1 MPMMVYAQTVEEEEV
16 VDTTQI
22 FVKNADN
29 FVRDATTLPAT
40 QYLRG
45 NVKMYQDSIYMFCDS
60 AILVNNSLNAI
71 NNVVILHSDTIKV
84 FSDSLFYEGD
94 GKFADLYDN
103 VVLENG
109 EQKLFTN
116 RLNYRLNE
124 KIATYTDTALLI
136 NKRARISSIK
146 GVYKVNE
153 KLTKFEKEVV
163 IIDSVFTMYT
173 DSLLY
178 DTENDVATFIAP
190 TQIIRE
196 DQTIECGSGF
206 YKLNEDYA
214 EFDEDP
220 VVRDSSSTAK
230 ANKIIYDGNNFLT
243 KLLGDAEYLSDNE
256 LATGDAII
264 FNEETNDIIIE
275 GNGYYK
281 DQDQE
286 VVGDRIVYNRD
297 SKDIEVEGKAIVNKG
312 STQIVAWNLDYD
324 SETKL
329 GFASGDVVW
338 VDTIENYQ
346 LKAETIT
353 YNDSTEYVKA
363 MLTDG
368 KRPILRKLIDE
379 DTMYISADTLEF
391 FKYVEEHEETKHV
404 IEIDTL
410 NVAEVDTVKR
420 IKVDS
425 LKRIDGDT
433 INAFEAKNSVKILMN
448 NISAKSNFLKYSDKD
463 SIFVLEDQPFM
474 WDDTT
479 QFSADTIFMYLE
491 NKTLS
496 KLRLENKGMM
506 IGELDGEFYN
516 QIVGKRFIAYFDSS
530 EIKSMDVNGNS
541 RALYYMQDD
550 SLAYIG
556 QNLTDCSYMTFYFEE
571 DDLSEIKFYDDPA
584 STMLP
589 IEKVGPGDLYLDG
602 FNWKIEWK
610 PKSIKDLLKLEKQ
623 IAVPLRS
630 EVDDEKT
637 NQKEPE
643 SNSEILKRKGAVKD
657 EKTLNSPKIKKGN

>member
-1 MPMMVYAQTVEEEEV
+1 MPMVVFAQTVGEEV
-16 VDTTQI
+16 EIDTTQI

-29 FVRDATTLPAT
+29 FVRDATILPAT

-60 AILVNNSLNAI
+60 AILVKNSLNAI

-94 GKFADLYDN
+94 GKVADLYDN

-153 KLTKFEKEVV
+153 KLTKFENEVV

-178 DTENDVATFIAP
+178 DTENDIATFIAP

-196 DQTIECGSGF
+196 DQTIECGGGF
-206 YKLNEDYA
+206 YKLNDDYA
-214 EFDEDP
+214 EFDKDP
-220 VVRDSSSTAK
+220 IVRDSTSTAK
-230 ANKIIYDGNNFLT
+230 ANKIIYDGKNSLT
-243 KLLGDAEYLSDNE
+243 QLIGEAEYISENE
-256 LATGDAII
+256 LATGDAIF
-264 FNEETNDIIIE
+264 FNEATNDIIIE

-297 SKDIEVEGKAIVNKG
+297 TKDIEVEGKATVIKG
-312 STQIVAWNLDYD
+312 STQIAAWNLDYD

-338 VDTIENYQ
+338 LDTVENYQ
-346 LKAETIT
+346 LKAESIT

-363 MLTDG
+363 MISDG
-368 KRPILRKLIDE
+368 KRPLLRKMVDK

-391 FKYVEEHEETKHV
+391 FKFVEKDTNTLKVVEKDTLIADK
-404 IEIDTL
+404 IDTL
-410 NVAEVDTVKR
+410 RSAEY
-420 IKVDS
+420 
-425 LKRIDGDT
+425 DT

-448 NISAKSNFLKYSDKD
+448 NISAKSDFLKYSDKD

-479 QFSADTIFMYLE
+479 QFSADTIFMYLK
-491 NKTLS
+491 NKELS
-496 KLRLENKGMM
+496 KLRLEKKGMM
-506 IGELDGEFYN
+506 IGELDGDYYN
-516 QIVGKRFIAYFDSS
+516 QIVGKRFVAYFDSS
-530 EIKSMDVNGNS
+530 EIKSMDVNGNA

-550 SLAYIG
+550 SSAYIG

-571 DDLSEIKFYDDPA
+571 DDLSEIKFYEDPS
-584 STMLP
+584 STLLP
-589 IEKVGPGDLYLDG
+589 IEKVGAGDLYLDG

-610 PKSIKDLLKLEKQ
+610 PKSIEDLLKIEKRVAIPVQ
-623 IAVPLRS
+623 T
-630 EVDDEKT
+630 EEDEQTEPMK
-637 NQKEPE
+637 KEPDL
-643 SNSEILKRKGAVKD
+643 NTEIPEEKGD
-657 EKTLNSPKIKKGN
+657 TEEKKKLNSLKLKKGN